1 MRVTQSMMMNA
12 YTSRLGK
19 VLGNMNDATIKVETN
34 GRRFLTAAED
44 PARAARAYQL
54 RKAMQANDDYLNN
67 VLNTLDTMDPIQQSM
82 KLLSGAA
89 TDAYKELALRAM
101 NDPWALEDRQIM
113 ANEIRTIMETCA
125 YELNAKFEE
134 KFLFGGSNTKNEPP
148 FELIRSGMDGDGKP
162 TWSLTFRGLDVTD
175 PRNQEELARLAD
187 EKIYMD
193 LGFGLTVDLDPETGK
208 PNVKPNTA
216 FNTAYPGIDFIGY
229 GTDPADNFIL
239 NLGIIANL
247 LENEFLDRDALDK
260 HLKKLSGQQ
269 QNILIAATNL
279 DANANFLQQRRTVLE
294 RNNDALNS
302 KILNTEF
309 MDMEQAISI
318 WKMADYT
325 YRASLEMGTKIL
337 TPSFIDFMR

>member
-19 VLGNMNDATIKVETN
+19 TLAHLNEATIKVDTQ
-34 GRRFLTAAED
+34 RRFLTAAED

-54 RKAMQANDDYLNN
+54 RKAMQANDDHLNN
-67 VLNTLDTMDPIQQSM
+67 TMDILDKMDPVQQSM
-82 KLLSGAA
+82 KLLSAQA
-89 TDAYKELALRAM
+89 TDAYKNLALRAM
-101 NDPWALEDRQIM
+101 NDPWALEEREIM
-113 ANEIRTIMETCA
+113 ATEIRMIMETCA

-134 KFLFGGSNTKNEPP
+134 MFLFGGTNTKNDPP
-148 FELIRSGMDGDGKP
+148 FELLKTVADDGRIS
-162 TWSLTFRGLDVTD
+162 WALTFRGLDVTD
-175 PRNQEELARLAD
+175 PKAQDELARLAD

-216 FNTAYPGIDFIGY
+216 FNTAYPGIDFIGF
-229 GTDPADNFIL
+229 GVNPSDNFIL
-239 NLGIIANL
+239 NLGIIADL
-247 LENEFLDRDALDK
+247 LENEHLDREALDR
-260 HLKKLSGQQ
+260 HLKIADRHQ

-279 DANANFLQQRRTVLE
+279 DAQTHFLKQRQSILE

-309 MDMEQAISI
+309 MDMEQLINM